1 MDGHGNL
8 TYKNWNFFDPMK
20 GNLGLQLM
28 PTFAEK
34 QLFGSGG
41 GGGGRER
48 QQHYEPHHPHL
59 PGVMAL
65 TNPGLY
71 QHHRIGGISESA
83 MPMEYMRDAWLN
95 HSREKCLNVLSSGN
109 QHHPHLSGYGFF
121 SETSSAQPIQSLQHQ
136 PILPKTETEHCQ
148 MEVLC
153 EEKLG
158 SGLVKKREGDK
169 SQIQK
174 FPTPK
179 KPKRSSK
186 LPLDEC
192 PALPIQSIPRARAP
206 KRSAEVVINGMS
218 MDISGIPVPV
228 CSCTGNPQQCYR
240 WGSGGWQS
248 ACCTTNLSSY
258 PLPMSA
264 KRRGA
269 RIAGRKM
276 SLGAFKKVL
285 EKLASEGYSFSNPI
299 DLKPYW
305 AKHGTNKFVTIR

>member
-8 TYKNWNFFDPMK
+8 NLKNWGFFDPTATALK
-20 GNLGLQLM
+20 SHLGLQLM
-28 PTFAEK
+28 PTIAEK
-34 QLFGSGG
+34 PLFGG
-41 GGGGRER
+41 GGGGRDR
-48 QQHYEPHHPHL
+48 HHHYQPHHPHL
-59 PGVMAL
+59 SAVMAS
-65 TNPGLY
+65 TSPGLY
-71 QHHRIGGISESA
+71 QHHRVGGISESA
-83 MPMEYMRDAWLN
+83 MPVEYMRDAWFN
-95 HSREKCLNVLSSGN
+95 HSREKCLNVLSGN
-109 QHHPHLSGYGFF
+109 QHHHQPGYGVLP
-121 SETSSAQPIQSLQHQ
+121 ETSSAQSIHTLQHTN
-136 PILPKTETEHCQ
+136 LLKTETPSSQ
-148 MEVLC
+148 MEVVC
-153 EEKLG
+153 EEKVG
-158 SGLVKKREGDK
+158 SALVKKREGDK
-169 SQIQK
+169 SQVQK
-174 FPTPK
+174 SPK
-179 KPKRSSK
+179 AKKAKRG
-186 LPLDEC
+186 PRMPIDEC
-192 PALPIQSIPRARAP
+192 TSTPSISRARAP

-258 PLPMSA
+258 PLPMST

-285 EKLASEGYSFSNPI
+285 EKLASEGYNFSNPI